1 MATQV
6 QIRRSD
12 ETDNETFVGA
22 RSEVTHDMVLKALRV
37 HDGATPGGNRT
48 LMESELGVPGGVAE
62 LDELGQIPQEQLGNL
77 PTVSSFASRNV
88 VLTSQISAEHT
99 YISTAGNLAPGDRG
113 EALYRRVSAEPS
125 HPGKVQSADGA
136 WWEQVANFISVK
148 QFNGTDS
155 GLFWLA
161 SQFAQ
166 GKEILVPAGQYVLSG
181 DINFPAETNLHFEYG
196 VTVTGGKLINAN
208 IRYDRQSVG
217 ASATQI
223 RLGHMLTR
231 APNHRLEDFQKQWS
245 VGSPYVQMSELFTGA
260 HVEFEQNSTAS
271 PNGWPQAALVGSA
284 VSANGNKDF
293 PAGIH
298 AYGWCLTN
306 GGSVWGQNIVVG
318 NGKDVST
325 PMSTPR
331 FLCGLEIDMQPS
343 QGSTVQDGAGLLVNS
358 FWCPVNYAAVAIVA
372 DAGGSWGDGV
382 YIQGAKAAGIN
393 YANGATMVTGID
405 LSKATFSS
413 GNAIALKPS
422 QRVLFKDTDGTG
434 GGALYSTGDGTF
446 YARVSKQLN
455 VLAGST
461 GENTTVF
468 DCLND
473 GTFHEFFKVSVGL
486 TGGANSAQTV
496 VSIAKNSGTNRS
508 LNAAGTI
515 NASGADYAEYEEKS
529 DTSVVFEKA
538 DIVGFNGDGKLTNI
552 FSEATSFAVKSTN
565 PNLVGGDDWHL
576 AIGDAPVE
584 PRYTGFPEE
593 WDGGPEPAFNKMI
606 SIEKNDE
613 VLRLWTEKR
622 ASFDALAQQHYQDW
636 NESSYADYLVLKAAY
651 AEKLEA
657 ERVKYDRIAYCGKVP
672 VNIHGGS
679 VGDYLLPCPSDEGKV
694 TGVFI
699 AETDLSFEQYKIS
712 IGRVRRILPDGRAEI
727 VVKPI

>member
-1 MATQV
+1 MSTQV
-6 QIRRSD
+6 QHRRGTSAEH
-12 ETDNETFVGA
+12 ETYTGPM
-22 RSEVTHDMVLKALRV
+22 SEFTHDTTNNNIRV
-37 HDGATPGGNRT
+37 HDGDTPGGHRT
-48 LMESELGVPGGVAE
+48 LMAHEKGVVNGVAT
-62 LDELGQIPQEQLGNL
+62 LDETGSVPENQLRNL
-77 PTVSSFASRNV
+77 PVLSIFDSLLAAAVASIPD
-88 VLTSQISAEHT
+88 LIK
-99 YISTAGNLAPGDRG
+99 YIRTNGNAAPGDG
-113 EALYRRVSAEPS
+113 GHGDYKWVGLEPS
-125 HPGKVQSADGA
+125 HPGKFKSADGA
-136 WWEQVANFISVK
+136 WWELLPNNISIK
-148 QFNGTDS
+148 QFTGTDTA
-155 GLFWLA
+155 LFWLA

-166 GKEILVPAGQYVLSG
+166 GKEISVPDGNYVLDG
-181 DINFPAETNLHFEYG
+181 DVSFPIETNLHFEYG
-196 VTVTGGKLINAN
+196 AKVTGGKLINAN

-231 APNHRLEDFQKQWS
+231 APNHRLEDFQTQWS
-245 VGSPYVQMSELFTGA
+245 VGSPYVQMSELFMGA

-284 VSANGNKDF
+284 VSADGNKDF
-293 PAGIH
+293 PAGVH
-298 AYGWCLTN
+298 AYGWCLSD

-318 NGKDVST
+318 NGKDVT
-325 PMSTPR
+325 TAMSAPR

-358 FWCPVNYAAVAIVA
+358 FWCPVNYAAVAIVS
-372 DAGGSWGDGV
+372 DAGGAWGDGV

-405 LSKATFSS
+405 LSNATFSS

-422 QRVLFKDTDGTG
+422 QRVLFKDTAGTG
-434 GGALYSTGDGTF
+434 GGALYSTGDGAF

-455 VLAGST
+455 ILAGST
-461 GENTTVF
+461 GENTTVL

-473 GTFHEFFKVSVGL
+473 GTYHEFFKVSVGL

-496 VSIAKNSGTNRS
+496 ISVAKNSGTSRS
-508 LNAAGTI
+508 INAAGTI
-515 NASGADYAEYEEKS
+515 NAIGADYAEYEKKS
-529 DTSVVFEKA
+529 DISVVFEKGA
-538 DIVGFNGDGKLTNI
+538 IVGFDVDGKLTNI
-552 FSEATSFAVKSTN
+552 FSEAISFAVKSTN

-584 PRYTGFPEE
+584 PRYTGFLEE

-606 SIEKNDE
+606 SIEENDE

-622 ASFDALAQQHYQDW
+622 ATFDALAQQHYQDW
-636 NESSYADYLVLKAAY
+636 NGSSYADYLVLKADY
-651 AEKLEA
+651 TERLED

-712 IGRVRRILPDGRAEI
+712 IGRVRRTLPDGRAEI